1 MNVTRKYSRAYG
13 RESLSCNIS
22 VIISI
27 YFCKGAIS
35 RSILSLLYRRR
46 PAERA
51 AVLALRIVAKPLVA
65 NVTPDQLGVSNV
77 TVEGQALTNAS
88 PLEGILSTFEGNQSL
103 TEGSLEG
110 DALVNSTTED
120 ATAVGDGLTTA
131 DNDVEDLVLKGGRGN
146 DTLEGGTG
154 EDFLKG
160 GQREDILRGG
170 EGDDRLQ
177 GDMGSDVLEGGAG
190 NDALDGGKGFDT
202 LDGGAGD
209 DILTGGGAADTFVQD
224 FSEPGND
231 TITDFNPEEDVIDFR
246 GGNDFGKITVSG
258 VEGGTLISA
267 GEGNS
272 LFIANPLDKS

>member
-1 MNVTRKYSRAYG
+1 MIQG
-13 RESLSCNIS
+13 
-22 VIISI
+22 
-27 YFCKGAIS
+27 
-35 RSILSLLYRRR
+35 
-46 PAERA
+46 
-51 AVLALRIVAKPLVA
+51 
-65 NVTPDQLGVSNV
+65 VTPDQLGASNVTVDGQALTADTAVGRILDVAAPRTDGTEGNV
-77 TVEGQALTNAS
+77 TVEG
-88 PLEGILSTFEGNQSL
+88 
-103 TEGSLEG
+103 
-110 DALVNSTTED
+110 DALGSSTTED
-120 ATAVGDGLTTA
+120 VQVLDDGPA
-131 DNDVEDLVLKGGRGN
+131 IAEQDAEDLVLKGTKGN
-146 DTLEGGTG
+146 DTLEGGSG
-154 EDFLKG
+154 DDFLKG

-246 GGNDFGKITVSG
+246 GGNDFGNISVSG

-272 LFIANPLDKS
+272 LFIANVTPDQLGTGNLTVDGQTFASN